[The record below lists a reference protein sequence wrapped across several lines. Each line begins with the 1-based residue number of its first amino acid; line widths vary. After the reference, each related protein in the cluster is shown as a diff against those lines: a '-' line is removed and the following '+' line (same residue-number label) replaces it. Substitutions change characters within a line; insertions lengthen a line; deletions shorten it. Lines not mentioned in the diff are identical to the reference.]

1 MREFYVYIL
10 ASMSRVLYVGV
21 TNDLIR
27 RMYEHKQGLLPG
39 FTRQYRVTS
48 LVYFEQTRD
57 IRRAIA
63 REKQLKRWPR
73 WRKVRLIEAQNA
85 GWTDLSAS
93 WALVPQE

>member
-1 MREFYVYIL
+1 MREFYVCML
-10 ASMSRVLYVGV
+10 ASKSRVLYVGV

-27 RMYEHKQGLLPG
+27 RMYQHKQGLLPG

-48 LVYFEQTRD
+48 LVYFEQTGD

-73 WRKVRLIEAQNA
+73 WRKVQRIEEHNA

-93 WALVPQE
+93 WALVQ